1 MPLLWCSSVHHSG
14 FSSRRPG
21 FKSRQEHQFS
31 CKSHLTG
38 NTRELK
44 SHHHL
49 AVMGVDV
56 TLDVEAIRADFPI
69 LSRKLPNGK
78 QLVYFDNAATSQK
91 PKCVI
96 DAMSQYYSEYNSN
109 AHRANHTLADEA
121 TTALESARSS
131 ISSYFGT
138 SPDQM
143 VYTSGATEAIN
154 LVSYAWAREN
164 LSKDDVIVLTEMEH
178 HADIVPWQQLSKEKG
193 VEVRYVPIDTD
204 SFTLDMAAFEIA
216 VDGASLVC
224 VVHTSNVLGIRN
236 PIEKII
242 ELSHSNGARVLLD
255 CAQGAPHEKIRF
267 DDSGVDFVA
276 ISAHKMGG
284 PTGIGCLLVKKDVMS
299 QMGPFMTGGSMI
311 KTVSTLGSTFQEGH
325 ALFETG
331 TPRIAEAIGWGAAV
345 EWLEKFDMKDVHS
358 HINKIASWTA
368 ERISN
373 IDGITVYG
381 DPSRSDSSGAVSFL
395 HDSIQSQDL
404 ALLLDEGGF
413 AVRTG
418 HHCAQ
423 PLMDALGVPS
433 TNRASF
439 WLYNTMEEAEAFV
452 NHLDYVVGRFSDK

>member
-31 CKSHLTG
+31 CKSHLTD
-38 NTRELK
+38 NTRESK